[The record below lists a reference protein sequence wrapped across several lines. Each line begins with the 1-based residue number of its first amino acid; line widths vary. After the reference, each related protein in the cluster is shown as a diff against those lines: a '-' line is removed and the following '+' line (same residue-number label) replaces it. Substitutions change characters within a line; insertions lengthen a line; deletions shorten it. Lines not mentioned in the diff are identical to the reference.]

1 MKQVRVKQSMSE
13 VERLKTTQ
21 KAGLLS
27 LKKIL
32 ADDIVRYAWLVG
44 TRMIIYDCHFF

>member
-1 MKQVRVKQSMSE
+1 MKQVRVKQVRVKQSMSE

-32 ADDIVRYAWLVG
+32 AVDSAHYMQSAS
-44 TRMIIYDCHFF
+44 TCNII